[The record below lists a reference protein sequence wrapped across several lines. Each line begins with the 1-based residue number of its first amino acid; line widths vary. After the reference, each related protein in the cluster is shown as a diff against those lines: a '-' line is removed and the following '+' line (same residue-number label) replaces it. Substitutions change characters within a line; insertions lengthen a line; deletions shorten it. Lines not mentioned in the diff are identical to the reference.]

1 MNRSVAQTEI
11 RADDRTLRTL
21 AVGNLKGVGGDYL
34 ITVGNCIKIVGKI
47 ILIIKRN
54 LCPLHPALMYADL
67 YQLVEY
73 LGYAF
78 F

>member
-47 ILIIKRN
+47 ILIINKIYVFLINRWFAVFVR
-54 LCPLHPALMYADL
+54 PKS
-67 YQLVEY
+67 
-73 LGYAF
+73 AF
-78 F
+78 FEH